1 MECRVRARR
10 AVYAAALVLLAAP
23 PSRGQ
28 APPAEGGQPASLVVR
43 LPADATLEVDDT
55 PTKQTGAV
63 RKFVTPPLQ
72 PGTRYS
78 YVLTAKWEPNNYTKI
93 TRTRK
98 VYVRAGEETQADLRA
113 ADPKQPDNIV
123 IRYVPTPQDVVE
135 AMMKLGKVGKDDV
148 VYDLGCGDGR
158 MVIAAV
164 SKFNAKRG
172 VGIDLDPERL
182 KECRANAKKAGV
194 EDKVE
199 FRRGNVLKVDD
210 LSDATVVV
218 LYMSDELN
226 LALRPILLKLL
237 KPGSRIVSHRF
248 TMGDWKPDKTETIE
262 HEGEEYL
269 IHLWTIPKK

>member
-1 MECRVRARR
+1 MDCRVSSRR
-10 AVYAAALVLLAAP
+10 AVYAAALLLLAAP
-23 PSRGQ
+23 PSWGQ
-28 APPAEGGQPASLVVR
+28 APPAEGRPATLIVR
-43 LPADATLEVDDT
+43 LRGDATLEVDDT
-55 PTKQTGAV
+55 PTKQTGET

-78 YVLTAKWEPNNYTKI
+78 YTMVAKWEPNNYTKI

-98 VYVRAGEETQADLRA
+98 VYMRSGEEIQVDLRTP
-113 ADPKQPDNIV
+113 DPKQPDNIV
-123 IRYVPTPQDVVE
+123 IRYVPTPQEVVE

-158 MVIAAV
+158 MVLTAV

-172 VGIDLDPERL
+172 VGVDLDPQRL
-182 KECRANAKKAGV
+182 KECEENAKKAGV
-194 EDKVE
+194 GDRVE
-199 FRRGNVLKVDD
+199 FRQGNVLKIDD

-226 LALRPILLKLL
+226 LALRPRLLKLL

-248 TMGDWKPDKTETIE
+248 IMGDWKPDKTETIK

-269 IHLWTIPKK
+269 IHLWTVPKM